1 MLACVSRASHSCAQ
15 AGAVWPGRELLPT
28 PPRVAGLQTTL
39 SGGPRTGAQAGSQRP
54 PPHTHTLRA
63 QEAGPG
69 VTSALVWHAHCA
81 RRQEPLSQLV
91 ASGTFQ
97 P

>member
-28 PPRVAGLQTTL
+28 PLRVAGLQTTL

-54 PPHTHTLRA
+54 PTHTHCER
-63 QEAGPG
+63 
-69 VTSALVWHAHCA
+69 
-81 RRQEPLSQLV
+81 RRQGR
-91 ASGTFQ
+91 A
-97 P
+97 